1 MSKLALY
8 FVIKKLSQ
16 KQPAWYT
23 VFSFRP
29 VPVILKK
36 LKKVYSDPN
45 ATVSEITLATKQ
57 GELVLEQ
64 LIRIDK
70 GESS

>member
-8 FVIKKLSQ
+8 CVIKKLSQ
-16 KQPAWYT
+16 KQPEWYT

-36 LKKVYSDPN
+36 IKKVYSDPN

-64 LIRIDK
+64 LVRIDK
-70 GESS
+70 GEAP

>member
-8 FVIKKLSQ
+8 CVIKKLSQ
-16 KQPAWYT
+16 KQLECYT
-23 VFSFRP
+23 VFSFRT
-29 VPVILKK
+29 VPATLKK
-36 LKKVYSDPN
+36 LRKVYDDPN

-64 LIRIDK
+64 LVRIDK